1 MNFEGARILLGVTGG
16 IAAYK
21 AAALTSALV
30 QHGAEVDVMMT
41 ASAERFIAPLT
52 FASLTARPVYTS
64 LWDVPERIPHIR
76 LVREAQ
82 VAMVVPATAN
92 FIAKLASGIA
102 DDILTSALLAARI
115 PRIIAPAMNSA
126 MYEEAATTTNL
137 SALRERGYEIVEPE
151 RGFLAERE
159 SGVGRLA
166 SEDTL
171 LAALHATI
179 TRRQSLR
186 DKRVLIT
193 AGPTREAFDPIR
205 FVSNASTGATGIA
218 LAREAALRGAH
229 VTLLL
234 GPTLLEPPAGV
245 DVVRVTSAIELYDA
259 ALARA
264 DGADLTIATAAV
276 ADWRPAEHSDEKQKK
291 DGASLR
297 VLLAPNPDVLAALG
311 ERKGTTFLVGFAA
324 ETSDFEPHAREKL
337 ERKHLDAIAVN
348 DVRGERGFGPGEN
361 ELVLLYGD
369 DGRRELGRAGKTE
382 LAVRLLD
389 AVEEL
394 MRCS

>member
-1 MNFEGARILLGVTGG
+1 MSFDGARVLLGVTGG

-21 AAALTSALV
+21 AAALTSTLA
-30 QHGAEVDVMMT
+30 QRGAEVDVVMT

-52 FASLTARPVYTS
+52 FASLTARPVFTS

-92 FIAKLASGIA
+92 FIAKLAAGLA
-102 DDILTSALLAARI
+102 DDLLTAALLAARI
-115 PRIIAPAMNSA
+115 PRILAPAMNSA
-126 MYEEAATTTNL
+126 MYEDAATETNL
-137 SALRERGYEIVEPE
+137 RTLRERGYEVVEPE

-159 SGVGRLA
+159 SGLGRLA
-166 SEDTL
+166 GEDAL
-171 LAALHATI
+171 LAALHAAL
-179 TRRQSLR
+179 TRTQSLR
-186 DKRVLIT
+186 GKRVMIT

-218 LAREAALRGAH
+218 LAREAALRGAR

-234 GPTLLEPPAGV
+234 GPTLLEPPGGV
-245 DVVRVTSAIELYDA
+245 DVVRFATARDLYEA
-259 ALARA
+259 ALSQA
-264 DGADLTIATAAV
+264 DGADVVIAAAAV
-276 ADWRPAEHSDEKQKK
+276 ADWRPAERSEEKQKK
-291 DGASLR
+291 TGAALD
-297 VLLAPNPDVLAALG
+297 AAFEPNPDVLAALG
-311 ERKGTTFLVGFAA
+311 ERKGAAFLVGFAA
-324 ETSDFEPHAREKL
+324 ETSDHEARAREKL
-337 ERKHLDAIAVN
+337 RRKHLDAIAVN
-348 DVRGERGFGPGEN
+348 DVRGERGFGTGEN
-361 ELVLLYGD
+361 ELVLLYGEN
-369 DGRRELGRAGKTE
+369 GRRELGRAGKTE